1 MRAIFIFKHKILI
14 MENIQTVF
22 NRIRESKKEQKSIKT
37 MYREALENSEEYQK
51 TVEDL
56 NILKEKKIQI
66 ESAIKS
72 DFSSEFTKLE
82 NIKVDIITDL
92 ELLSDIAL
100 NHLVKGETISVQDE
114 KKNSYEPV
122 FSVKFKKIG
131 PVAEE
136 EEKKS

>member
-1 MRAIFIFKHKILI
+1 
-14 MENIQTVF
+14 
-22 NRIRESKKEQKSIKT
+22 

-51 TVEDL
+51 TIEDL

-72 DFSSEFTKLE
+72 DFSSEFNKLE

-114 KKNSYEPV
+114 KKNAYEPV

-131 PVAEE
+131 PIAEE